1 MFLQQVNA
9 LHDLVKGRHTL
20 AIPAIL
26 VVEGLRTINGDSYQ
40 KMVLFEEP
48 APFVVQEGP
57 VGLDAVVDASD
68 AEDTA
73 SGGGVL
79 LGLTVEG
86 GAAVEDDDVGDGVGL
101 GNA

>member
-1 MFLQQVNA
+1 MTESQTYLHVSPLGGAEDTNA
-9 LHDLVKGRHTL
+9 DLAGEGAMGNVLSELHAFKVDAVDTLV
-20 AIPAIL
+20 
-26 VVEGLRTINGDSYQ
+26 GLLDG
-40 KMVLFEEP
+40 
-48 APFVVQEGP
+48 A
-57 VGLDAVVDASD
+57 LDAVVDASD

>member
-1 MFLQQVNA
+1 MTESQTYLHVSTLDTNA
-9 LHDLVKGRHTL
+9 DLAGEGAMGNVLSELHAFKVDAVDTLV
-20 AIPAIL
+20 
-26 VVEGLRTINGDSYQ
+26 GLLDG
-40 KMVLFEEP
+40 
-48 APFVVQEGP
+48 A
-57 VGLDAVVDASD
+57 LDAVVDASD

>member
-1 MFLQQVNA
+1 MSNVLSE
-9 LHDLVKGRHTL
+9 LHAFKVDAVDTLV
-20 AIPAIL
+20 
-26 VVEGLRTINGDSYQ
+26 GLLDG
-40 KMVLFEEP
+40 
-48 APFVVQEGP
+48 A
-57 VGLDAVVDASD
+57 LDAVVDASD

>member
-1 MFLQQVNA
+1 MTESQTYLHVSTLGGAEAPNA
-9 LHDLVKGRHTL
+9 DLAGEGAMGNVLSELHAFKVDAVDTLV
-20 AIPAIL
+20 
-26 VVEGLRTINGDSYQ
+26 GLLDG
-40 KMVLFEEP
+40 
-48 APFVVQEGP
+48 A
-57 VGLDAVVDASD
+57 LDAVVDASD

>member
-1 MFLQQVNA
+1 MTESQTYLHVGTLGGAEDTNA
-9 LHDLVKGRHTL
+9 DLAGEGAMSNVLSELHAFKVDAVDALV
-20 AIPAIL
+20 
-26 VVEGLRTINGDSYQ
+26 GLLDG
-40 KMVLFEEP
+40 
-48 APFVVQEGP
+48 A
-57 VGLDAVVDASD
+57 LDAVVDASD

>member
-1 MFLQQVNA
+1 MTESHTYLHVSTLGGAEDTNA
-9 LHDLVKGRHTL
+9 DLAGEGAMGNVLSELHAFKVDAVDTLV
-20 AIPAIL
+20 
-26 VVEGLRTINGDSYQ
+26 GLLDG
-40 KMVLFEEP
+40 
-48 APFVVQEGP
+48 A
-57 VGLDAVVDASD
+57 LDAVVDASD

>member
-1 MFLQQVNA
+1 MTESQTYLHVSTLGRAEDTNA
-9 LHDLVKGRHTL
+9 DLAGEGAMGNVLSELHAFKVDAVDTLV
-20 AIPAIL
+20 
-26 VVEGLRTINGDSYQ
+26 GLLDG
-40 KMVLFEEP
+40 
-48 APFVVQEGP
+48 A
-57 VGLDAVVDASD
+57 LDAVVDASD